1 MQDNKTYYLY
11 AKDQKVNVSEE
22 IYRAYVRPM
31 RKQKMREYRRKNELD
46 ISIVSFDELSEQGV
60 ETEELSQNF
69 LEEIIDKEEDTE
81 LNKQL
86 KYGLSQ
92 LKGSKRIVVE
102 MVCFGNKS
110 QVEVAEKLGISPQMV
125 NYFFKRAIE
134 QLKIF
139 LKKF

>member
-11 AKDQKVNVSEE
+11 VKDQKVNVSEE

-31 RKQKMREYRRKNELD
+31 RKQKMREYRRKNELG

-60 ETEELSQNF
+60 ETEELSQDF

-102 MVCFGNKS
+102 MVCFDNKS
-110 QVEVAEKLGISPQMV
+110 QVEVAEELGISPQMV

>member
-1 MQDNKTYYLY
+1 MQGNKTYYLY
-11 AKDQKVNVSEE
+11 VKDQKVNVSEE

-31 RKQKMREYRRKNELD
+31 RKQKMREYRRKNELG

-60 ETEELSQNF
+60 ETEELSQDF

-110 QVEVAEKLGISPQMV
+110 QVEVAEELGISPQMV